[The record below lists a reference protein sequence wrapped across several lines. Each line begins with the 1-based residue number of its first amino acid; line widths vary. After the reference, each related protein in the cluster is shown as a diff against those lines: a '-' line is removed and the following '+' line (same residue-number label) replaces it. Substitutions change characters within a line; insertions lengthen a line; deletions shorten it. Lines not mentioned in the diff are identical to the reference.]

1 MPDATP
7 RVLQINTRDDR
18 GGAATIARNLHRYFR
33 DSGLDARMA
42 VGSKSS
48 DDRNIFTIENDEAP
62 GLLSRALLKCAR
74 ELRALGTV
82 SQPTIWLRRALFFA
96 ADPGRSWAILRG
108 REDFSYPGTWRLLD
122 SFRPSIIHCHNLH
135 SGYFDLRA
143 LPWLSRAAPVI
154 LTLHDAW
161 LLSGHCAHSFGC
173 DRWKNGC
180 GTCPDLGIYPALHKD
195 GTAANWKRK
204 RRIFE
209 RSHLYVAAPSQWMM
223 ERVAQSMLAPAI
235 RGARVIPNGVDL
247 DIFHPQDKRDA
258 RGALDIPLS
267 AKVLCF
273 VAEGPRGNQFKDW
286 RTQAAAL
293 DLLAARGSGIDL
305 VFLVVGGDG
314 TAPRIGPIEVRC
326 APYTTNPR
334 QLALYYQ
341 ASDVYVHA
349 ARAETFG
356 LVVAEAMACATP
368 VVASRVGGIPEI
380 IRDQDTGLLVDP
392 GNATDLANAI
402 DVLLNE
408 PEKAARF
415 GANGAR
421 DARDRFGV
429 KQHVSAYLDFY
440 REARADFIRR
450 NKPGSS
456 DSRRADSAD
465 TPDKIPALR
474 SVSALPKRSTKQ

>member
-18 GGAATIARNLHRYFR
+18 GGAATIARNLHRSFR
-33 DSGLDARMA
+33 DKGLDARMA
-42 VGSKSS
+42 VASKSS
-48 DDRNIFTIENDEAP
+48 DDRDIFTIESNEAR
-62 GLLSRALLKCAR
+62 GWLSRHLLKCSHKVR
-74 ELRALGTV
+74 ESGGSSQLMTWLG
-82 SQPTIWLRRALFFA
+82 RALFFA
-96 ADPGRSWAILRG
+96 GDPARSWAILRG
-108 REDFSYPGTWRLLD
+108 LENFSYPGTWRLLD
-122 SFRPSIIHCHNLH
+122 SFSPSVIHCHNLH

-143 LPWLSRAAPVI
+143 LPWMSRAAPVV

-161 LLSGHCAHSFGC
+161 LLSGHCAHSFSC
-173 DRWKNGC
+173 ERWKNGC

-204 RRIFE
+204 RHIFE

-223 ERVAQSMLAPAI
+223 ERVDQSILAPAI

-247 DIFHPQDKRDA
+247 DVFHPQDKRNA
-258 RGALDIPLS
+258 RGALEIPLS

-273 VAEGPRGNQFKDW
+273 VAESPRGNQFKDW

-305 VFLVVGGDG
+305 VFLAVGEHG

-380 IRDQDTGLLVDP
+380 IRDEETGFLVDP

-421 DARDRFGV
+421 DARDRIRP
-429 KQHVSAYLDFY
+429 KA
-440 REARADFIRR
+440 ARV
-450 NKPGSS
+450 
-456 DSRRADSAD
+456 
-465 TPDKIPALR
+465 
-474 SVSALPKRSTKQ
+474 SVSRLLSRSAR